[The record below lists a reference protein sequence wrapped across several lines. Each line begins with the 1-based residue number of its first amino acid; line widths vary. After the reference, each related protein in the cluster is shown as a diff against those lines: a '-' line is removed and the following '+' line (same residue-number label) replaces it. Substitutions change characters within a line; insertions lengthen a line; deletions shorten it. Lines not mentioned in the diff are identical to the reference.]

1 MSNEVEV
8 RKSIIRVFSDDLIEA
23 THKLKEPSLHDAID
37 ALYEKLK
44 DDLSWSFIRE
54 QEQGK

>member
-1 MSNEVEV
+1 MNNEVEV
-8 RKSIIRVFSDDLIEA
+8 RKSIIRVFSDDVNEA
-23 THKLKEPSLHDAID
+23 TFKLEEPSDAID

-54 QEQGK
+54 WQQSK